1 MPKKKRSIWRRTG
14 VVVGT
19 VAALTLAA
27 AGGAVAVAGRSG
39 EQYRTVEVATGD
51 VSQSVAAT
59 GTVSS
64 VTRVDAAFS
73 TAGTVASVAVAL
85 GDAVTAGQ
93 ELATLDADEL
103 AEAVTEAQEA
113 LTAAQETLE
122 SDLEA
127 QTNGETV
134 DSISSG
140 SSSSS
145 GGAATGGVAGMGRV
159 FVATEESGAT
169 SAPAA
174 GDASGSGDTGDTATS
189 GQTACTTFLTAT
201 AEDIATADGLTAIQ
215 SAMLTCSSTS
225 SAALQSALT
234 ALSDAQT
241 QLETLSTALDDAVSA
256 LNTAIDAAQTAQEA
270 ENADSGSDDD
280 GSTTPP
286 SGGDESGSGGDQS
299 GEMPSGGDQTGSG
312 SAPSEDTTGG
322 GMPSG
327 EMPSGEATGGESGT
341 LDSASGALGEA
352 LTTGSGTEQ
361 SGSTMS
367 GESTGVEVTA
377 QPILADQAAVDQ
389 AQADLDIATAAQAA
403 GTLTSPIDGT
413 VAQVAMAVGDTVEA
427 SSTTAVITIL
437 GADGYVV
444 TTTLDLADVQVLAVG
459 QSASGTVGGFDGTVT
474 GTVSSIG
481 VTNVSSTTTP
491 QFTVLVAVDDPTSG
505 LLEGASASLSI
516 AVAQQ
521 QDVVVVPTSAVHR
534 DGSAV
539 TVDVL
544 TDGTAE
550 TRDVTIGAVGA
561 EYTEVTDGL
570 EVGEQVILADLT
582 IDATAEDEEEESSFG
597 TTGFGSGFSG
607 EMPEMSGDMPDFSG
621 GMPSGGGFSG

>member
-59 GTVSS
+59 GTASS

-145 GGAATGGVAGMGRV
+145 GGAATGGVVGMGRV

-189 GQTACTTFLTAT
+189 GQAACTTFLTAT
-201 AEDIATADGLTAIQ
+201 AEDIATDDGLTAIQ

-270 ENADSGSDDD
+270 ENVDSGSDDD

-312 SAPSEDTTGG
+312 
-322 GMPSG
+322 
-327 EMPSGEATGGESGT
+327 
-341 LDSASGALGEA
+341 
-352 LTTGSGTEQ
+352 TEQ

-377 QPILADQAAVDQ
+377 QRILADQAAVDQ

>member
-201 AEDIATADGLTAIQ
+201 AEDIATDDGLTAIQ

-270 ENADSGSDDD
+270 ENVDSGSDDD

-312 SAPSEDTTGG
+312 
-322 GMPSG
+322 
-327 EMPSGEATGGESGT
+327 
-341 LDSASGALGEA
+341 
-352 LTTGSGTEQ
+352 TEQ

-377 QPILADQAAVDQ
+377 QRILADQAAVDQ

>member
-19 VAALTLAA
+19 VAALTPAA

-59 GTVSS
+59 GTASS

-93 ELATLDADEL
+93 ELATLDTDEL

-169 SAPAA
+169 SAPAE

-189 GQTACTTFLTAT
+189 GQAACTTFLTAT

-215 SAMLTCSSTS
+215 SAMVTCSSTS

-312 SAPSEDTTGG
+312 
-322 GMPSG
+322 
-327 EMPSGEATGGESGT
+327 
-341 LDSASGALGEA
+341 
-352 LTTGSGTEQ
+352 TEQ

-377 QPILADQAAVDQ
+377 QRILADQAAVDQ
-389 AQADLDIATAAQAA
+389 EQADLDIATAAQAA

-582 IDATAEDEEEESSFG
+582 IDATAEDEEDESSFG

>member
-27 AGGAVAVAGRSG
+27 AGGAVA
-39 EQYRTVEVATGD
+39 
-51 VSQSVAAT
+51 
-59 GTVSS
+59 
-64 VTRVDAAFS
+64 
-73 TAGTVASVAVAL
+73 L
-85 GDAVTAGQ
+85 GGAVTAGQ

-201 AEDIATADGLTAIQ
+201 AEDIATDDGLTAIQ

-270 ENADSGSDDD
+270 ENVDSGSDDD

-312 SAPSEDTTGG
+312 
-322 GMPSG
+322 
-327 EMPSGEATGGESGT
+327 
-341 LDSASGALGEA
+341 
-352 LTTGSGTEQ
+352 TEQ

-377 QPILADQAAVDQ
+377 QRILADQAAVDQ

-570 EVGEQVILADLT
+570 EVGEQVILADRT
-582 IDATAEDEEEESSFG
+582 IDATAEDEEEEESSFG

>member
-215 SAMLTCSSTS
+215 SAMVTCSSTS

-286 SGGDESGSGGDQS
+286 SDGDESDSGGDQS
-299 GEMPSGGDQTGSG
+299 GEMPSGGDQ
-312 SAPSEDTTGG
+312 
-322 GMPSG
+322 
-327 EMPSGEATGGESGT
+327 
-341 LDSASGALGEA
+341 
-352 LTTGSGTEQ
+352 TGSGTEQ

-377 QPILADQAAVDQ
+377 QRILADQAAVDQ

>member
-189 GQTACTTFLTAT
+189 GQAACTTFLTAT
-201 AEDIATADGLTAIQ
+201 AEDIATDDGLTAIQ

-270 ENADSGSDDD
+270 ENVDSGSDDD

-312 SAPSEDTTGG
+312 
-322 GMPSG
+322 
-327 EMPSGEATGGESGT
+327 
-341 LDSASGALGEA
+341 
-352 LTTGSGTEQ
+352 TEQ

-377 QPILADQAAVDQ
+377 QRILADQAAVDQ

>member
-189 GQTACTTFLTAT
+189 GQAACTTFLTAT
-201 AEDIATADGLTAIQ
+201 AEDIATDDGLTAIQ

-241 QLETLSTALDDAVSA
+241 QLEALSSALDDAVSA

-270 ENADSGSDDD
+270 ENVDSGSDDD

-312 SAPSEDTTGG
+312 
-322 GMPSG
+322 
-327 EMPSGEATGGESGT
+327 
-341 LDSASGALGEA
+341 
-352 LTTGSGTEQ
+352 TEQ

-377 QPILADQAAVDQ
+377 QRILADQAAVDQ

-427 SSTTAVITIL
+427 SSTTAVIIIL